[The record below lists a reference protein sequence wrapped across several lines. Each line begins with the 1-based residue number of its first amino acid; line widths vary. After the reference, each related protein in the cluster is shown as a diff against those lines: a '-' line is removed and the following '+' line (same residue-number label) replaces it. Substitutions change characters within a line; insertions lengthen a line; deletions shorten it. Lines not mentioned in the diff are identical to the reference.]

1 MDSLIGIRGPDFV
14 VLASDTV
21 AYSNIFRLS
30 LKDDKIMEIDNNK
43 LIGLGGPIGDRAQ
56 FGEYIKCNLDLYRL
70 RNGVKLST
78 SATASF
84 TRNELAELL
93 RSDPHNVNILVG
105 GYTEEDGAELYWM
118 DELASIG
125 SVNNA
130 AHGYG
135 GLLVTGILDKH
146 YRSNITQEEAI
157 KILIMC
163 SEELKSRFLVSQYA
177 LYVKIVD
184 SSGIRFLKIENG
196 TATPMM
202 REN

>member
-21 AYSNIFRLS
+21 AYSNVFRLS

-43 LIGLGGPIGDRAQ
+43 LIGIGGPIGDRTQ
-56 FGEYIKCNLDLYRL
+56 FGEYIKCNLNLYRF

-78 SATASF
+78 SAAASF
-84 TRNELAELL
+84 TRNELADLL
-93 RSDPHNVNILVG
+93 RSDPHNVNVLIG
-105 GYTEEDGAELYWM
+105 GYTKEEGAELYWM
-118 DELASIG
+118 DELASMA

-135 GLLVTGILDKH
+135 GLLVTGILDK
-146 YRSNITQEEAI
+146 YYKSNITQEEAI
-157 KILIMC
+157 NILVMC
-163 SEELKSRFLVSQYA
+163 SEELKTRFLVSQYD

-184 SSGIRFLKIENG
+184 SQGIRFLKIENG
-196 TATPMM
+196 TPVPIMK
-202 REN
+202 EN